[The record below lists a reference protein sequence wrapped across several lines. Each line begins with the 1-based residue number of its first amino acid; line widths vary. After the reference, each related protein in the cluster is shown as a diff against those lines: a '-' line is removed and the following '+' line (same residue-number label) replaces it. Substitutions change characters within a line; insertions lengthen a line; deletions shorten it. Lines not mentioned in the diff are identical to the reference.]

1 MHIKIGCA
9 VGGGRRHVIELQ
21 SYVIDRTAFEVSEHY
36 ADFHVTVVTARAE
49 FLHVDNRVFNRTGKI
64 CEKSSVFGTSR
75 ICGYVDIDRISVAVE
90 NSRKSR
96 AVIKSRY
103 GHVAHKH
110 IISGRITS
118 DVRKITARITAYGS
132 IV

>member
-1 MHIKIGCA
+1 MHIKIRCA

-49 FLHVDNRVFNRTGKI
+49 FLYVDNRVFNRTGKI

-75 ICGYVDIDRISVAVE
+75 ICGYVDIDSISVAVE

-110 IISGRITS
+110 IIPGRIAS